1 MEPLLQISHLTKNF
15 SDGKEDEYKAVDD
28 VSFELFPG
36 EKLAIIGESG
46 SGKTTVV
53 NMITRL
59 LDSTDGKILLDGED
73 ITHYKRNKMK
83 NIYRKMQ
90 MVFQTPTES
99 FDPRCRLGDAVAES
113 LRNAGIPKKEAM
125 EIVKELFKQCGLP
138 ENFMKRY
145 PHEVS
150 GGQCQRAA
158 IARAIAIKPRL
169 LILDEATSALDV
181 TVQAE
186 ILQLLDALQEER
198 QMSYLF
204 ICHDIAL
211 VQNFCDRVLVM
222 PTKVP
227 LLLSETIEKIMESEA
242 PLCCPVYEGRRGH
255 PVMIAADWIPKI
267 LNYQGEYGLRS
278 FLREPEADVVL
289 EEIPVDDR
297 GIIQAVETDEDC
309 AMAMSGNHGKLP
321 LHSRM
326 SLYLECD
333 EVFFGPGIAQFLSLI
348 DHTGSM
354 QTACKQMHMSYSKG
368 WKIMKTAERELGY
381 PLLITQSGGAEGG
394 FSQLTPKTKDFL
406 NRFLQMEQEMN
417 SHASRLFE
425 KYFGDE
431 R

>member
-1 MEPLLQISHLTKNF
+1 MTTGAVILAAGHKSSTTSFQPMLPVGDTTAVKRIIITLQRAGVEPVVVITGDRGEELEKHISKMR
-15 SDGKEDEYKAVDD
+15 
-28 VSFELFPG
+28 
-36 EKLAIIGESG
+36 
-46 SGKTTVV
+46 VV
-53 NMITRL
+53 
-59 LDSTDGKILLDGED
+59 
-73 ITHYKRNKMK
+73 
-83 NIYRKMQ
+83 
-90 MVFQTPTES
+90 
-99 FDPRCRLGDAVAES
+99 C
-113 LRNAGIPKKEAM
+113 LRNGEYATTQ
-125 EIVKELFKQCGLP
+125 LFDSICMGLNYI
-138 ENFMKRY
+138 ED
-145 PHEVS
+145 
-150 GGQCQRAA
+150 
-158 IARAIAIKPRL
+158 L
-169 LILDEATSALDV
+169 
-181 TVQAE
+181 
-186 ILQLLDALQEER
+186 
-198 QMSYLF
+198 
-204 ICHDIAL
+204 
-211 VQNFCDRVLVM
+211 CDRVLVM

-255 PVMIAADWIPKI
+255 PVMIAVDWIPKI

-278 FLREPEADVVL
+278 FLREPEADAVL

-406 NRFLQMEQEMN
+406 KRFLQMEQEMN